1 MSYKKTAVRSYFSI
15 VLGCLIITISMNL
28 FLIPYKLA
36 PGGVSGLSTILF
48 YLFNGAIPV
57 GMLMLILNMPLF
69 FIGYKSKGR
78 RFFFRSLF
86 GAILLSLMIDT
97 TAIVFDRIIN
107 EHFVNFDNSL
117 ADPDLLLYALIGG
130 GVMGFGLAI
139 VLKEDATT
147 GGTDLISSVLSK
159 RFPSLSVGQHM
170 LLMDGLVI
178 IFAAIAFNSVKLALY
193 ASMCLYV
200 SSKTIDA
207 YLEGLRFSKSL
218 LIISER
224 SEQIAGML
232 LEEVNR
238 GVTGLKGKGMY
249 SKQDK
254 TVLLCVVKREEIPI
268 VKNIVKSC
276 DERAFILLIDT
287 REVLGEGFSPLNSA
301 KEGSTYIL

>member
-36 PGGVSGLSTILF
+36 PGGVSGLSTVLY

-57 GMLMLILNMPLF
+57 GLLMLILNMPLF

>member
-1 MSYKKTAVRSYFSI
+1 MSYKKTAVKSYFSI

-36 PGGVSGLSTILF
+36 PGGVSGLSTVLY
-48 YLFNGAIPV
+48 YLFNGSVPV
-57 GMLMLILNMPLF
+57 GTLMLILNMPLF
-69 FIGYKSKGR
+69 LIGYKSKGGS
-78 RFFFRSLF
+78 FFFRSLF
-86 GAILLSLMIDT
+86 GAILLSLMIDS
-97 TAIVFDRIIN
+97 TAMVFDRIIN
-107 EHFVNFDNSL
+107 EHFVNFDNSM

-147 GGTDLISSVLSK
+147 GGTDLISSVLNK

-218 LIISER
+218 LIISEK

-232 LEEVNR
+232 LEEVDR

-254 TVLLCVVKREEIPI
+254 TILLCVVKREEIPI

-276 DERAFILLIDT
+276 DERAFILLIDI

-301 KEGSTYIL
+301 KEGSTFN